1 MPKLLVR
8 IFGVVLFLAG
18 ILWSL
23 QGLGLVMWPAQS
35 FMLGQEEWAIYGILA
50 AAVGVLLIWI
60 ARTRDRD
67 R

>member
-60 ARTRDRD
+60 TRTRDRD